1 MQYFSGFC
9 FPEYSRNYGLLMC
22 LHESAFK
29 KLSFDMSHAIF
40 QFFRF
45 FPFSVFSGHSGNGN
59 PDFLV
64 PLESLGQAQ
73 SAGTLQMSVGAPVEP
88 QLGKTGK
95 PVFRL

>member
-1 MQYFSGFC
+1 MQSFSGFC
-9 FPEYSRNYGLLMC
+9 FQEFSRNYVLLMC

-40 QFFRF
+40 QIFRV

-64 PLESLGQAQ
+64 PLDSLGQAR

-88 QLGKTGK
+88 EWGKTEK